1 MTTDAAQFGTRGGP
15 TLETLKTHPSTTRI
29 DLHVHSKYSEPSTD
43 WYLQRWSIAESYSDP
58 FLIYENAL
66 KAGMSF
72 VTLTDHNR
80 IGGCLLLKERYG
92 DRVIMGVESTVSFPE
107 DRCRVHLL
115 VYGFTEREFA
125 EIDALR
131 KDIYEVRD
139 YLRERNLAH
148 SVAHATYSVQ
158 TGKLTV
164 GHLEKLICLFNGFE
178 VINGGRNRSDNV
190 AWRHILEHLTPDCLH
205 DLCRKHSLEP
215 FDAEPWKKGLTAGSD
230 DHGGIFIGR
239 TYTEA
244 DAGGTEEFLC
254 ELKRKRTSP
263 GGRHSDYQSLAFSIY
278 KVVHDFS
285 LRSGNGAPRTLL
297 SRLTETLFEGKPLG
311 IADRIRINRL
321 KARSK
326 KGAKGTYAPFL
337 ALVEDLG
344 RRRFGT
350 LEEAIRLV
358 YTRIA
363 HFSDGFLR
371 LFFDS
376 LKQNMAG
383 LDFLTLAGNLQASL
397 PGIFLS
403 LPFLVTL
410 RHLNENRALVERLT
424 SDLGIERAR
433 VGHRVLWFTDT
444 LNDLNGV
451 SVTLREVGRLA
462 HERGFEVKIVTSVAA
477 SELAG
482 MPPNVLNLPFI
493 HEFDLPY
500 YESYRLKVPSMLMS
514 LKEMYLFD
522 PDLIHVSTPG
532 PLGLLGL
539 LVARLLNVR
548 CVGFYHTDFALQ
560 AREIIDDESV
570 AHFLECYTRW
580 FYSATDE
587 IRVPTLRYMEI
598 LEARGF
604 DPKKMRHFS
613 RGVDPDL
620 FKPGF
625 SSGRAVLRGRFGIE
639 GGITLLYVGRI
650 SCDKGLDFLMET
662 YALAAERR
670 ADLNLLVVGDGPYL
684 KALKARPDLKRVC
697 FAGKIPHEEL
707 PAVYRGSHLFV
718 FPSTTDTF
726 GKAVLEAQACGL
738 PAIVSDAGGP
748 QEIVVHGKTG
758 LVAKAGDLSDWKAKI
773 SHVLNLIDAAPS
785 AYGKMR
791 EDARAYAVEH
801 FDWEDAFASML
812 GEAPFRATDAEK
824 KIA

>member
-1 MTTDAAQFGTRGGP
+1 
-15 TLETLKTHPSTTRI
+15 
-29 DLHVHSKYSEPSTD
+29 
-43 WYLQRWSIAESYSDP
+43 
-58 FLIYENAL
+58 
-66 KAGMSF
+66 MSF
-72 VTLTDHNR
+72 VTVTDHNR
-80 IGGCLLLKERYG
+80 IDGCLRLRERYG
-92 DRVIMGVESTVSFPE
+92 DRVIMGVECTVSFPE

-139 YLRERNLAH
+139 YLRERNLSH
-148 SVAHATYSVQ
+148 SVAHATYSVH

-164 GHLEKLICLFNGFE
+164 GHLEKLICLFDGFE
-178 VINGGRNRSDNV
+178 VINGGRNRTDNV
-190 AWRHILEHLTPDCLH
+190 AWQHILEHLTPDCLH
-205 DLCRKHSLEP
+205 DLCKKHSLEP
-215 FDAEPWKKGLTAGSD
+215 FGPEPWKKGLTAGSD
-230 DHGGIFIGR
+230 DHGGIFIGQ

-244 DAGGTEEFLC
+244 DARGTEEFLR
-254 ELKRKRTSP
+254 ELKLKRTSP

-278 KVVHDFS
+278 KVVHDCS
-285 LRSGNGAPRTLL
+285 RQIGEGAPRTLL
-297 SRLTETLFEGKPLG
+297 GRLTETLFEGKPLG
-311 IADRIRINRL
+311 IVDRIRMNRL

-326 KGAKGTYAPFL
+326 KGENGTYAPLL
-337 ALVEDLG
+337 ALAEDLS
-344 RRRFGT
+344 RRRSGT

-371 LFFDS
+371 RFFDS
-376 LKQNMAG
+376 LGQNAAG
-383 LDFLTLAGNLQASL
+383 LDFLTLVGNVQASL

-410 RHLNENRALVERLT
+410 GHLNQNRALVERLA
-424 SDLGIERAR
+424 SVLGIEKAR
-433 VGHRVLWFTDT
+433 EGHRILWFTDT

-462 HERGFEVKIVTSVAA
+462 HERGYEVRIVTSMAA

-493 HEFDLPY
+493 HEFGLPY
-500 YESYRLKVPSMLMS
+500 YESYRLKIPSMLMS
-514 LKEMYLFD
+514 LKEMYLFE
-522 PDLIHVSTPG
+522 PDLIHLSTPG

-548 CVGFYHTDFALQ
+548 TVGFYHTDFALQ

-570 AHFLECYTRW
+570 AHFLESYTRW

-587 IRVPTLRYMEI
+587 IRVPTRRYIDI
-598 LEARGF
+598 LEDRGF
-604 DPKKMRHFS
+604 DPKKMRHFT

-625 SSGRAVLRGRFGIE
+625 AAGRAFLRSRFGLEE
-639 GGITLLYVGRI
+639 GPTLLYVGRI
-650 SCDKGLDFLMET
+650 SRDKGLDLLMDT
-662 YALAAERR
+662 FARLAEHR

-684 KALKARPDLKRVC
+684 KTLKARPGLKRVC
-697 FAGKIPHEEL
+697 FAGKLAHEEL
-707 PAVYRGSHLFV
+707 PAIYRGSHLFL

-748 QEIVVHGKTG
+748 QEIVLPGKTG
-758 LVAKAGDLSDWKAKI
+758 FVAKAGDLSDWTAKI
-773 SHVLNLIDAAPS
+773 AHVLNLIDAAPS
-785 AYGKMR
+785 AYGRMR
-791 EDARAYAVEH
+791 EDARASAMER
-801 FDWEDAFASML
+801 FDREDGLASML
-812 GEAPFRATDAEK
+812 GEAPFKATDVEK